1 MKLKGVLP
9 TQALVFCEAWEF
21 LNVVIKLINC
31 IRSKNWQ
38 KRLSST
44 LKQEGIEL
52 SATFDLSVIGST
64 LGPTKSYML
73 FSDA

>member
-1 MKLKGVLP
+1 
-9 TQALVFCEAWEF
+9 
-21 LNVVIKLINC
+21 VVIKLINC